1 MKFCPSCGAKLDN
14 DNFKFCPE
22 CGYKFG
28 ADTNNSNKEKSGG
41 FISSFIKGIRNEIPD
56 GYVDKIK
63 DNETIDDAITHAK
76 IIWHGPQSEKEKAYK
91 ERKRQEKEAK
101 DPIKYKIS
109 EVTGKHLSESP
120 YFTERKKLFNVSDG
134 YTYYKDILK
143 WEADNYDLKYDDIE
157 ARLDELLK
165 INSAQTIFELRFKH
179 PTCLFKTRED
189 LKNYIGHGTAKAPIP
204 FTDEEIEKRKR
215 DLDFEAALKNIPS
228 KETDKKDANKII
240 NTKPVDNN
248 INQEI
253 EKPKVIS
260 ATTTSKKEN
269 LTNQKTDDPNYADFG
284 LSELEESLI
293 KSLPLIDNPSE
304 YEENI
309 ITKYAEYNSA
319 ERKELLKDCWT
330 ITKLAEEHSINRK
343 EVQNTILTDEFL
355 EKDLIGVFKVNP
367 KNIRSLKIL
376 YRKPLNETQQKQ
388 KTKNLA
394 TNDEIIGEVYEIPKE
409 SVAKDPVLKETEVE
423 PIDEK
428 ETGNSP
434 TDDEV
439 VEEETETVVDEIVEE
454 NKTPVDDEVVEE
466 ETETVV
472 DEIVEENKTPVDDE
486 IIGQV
491 QTTEEEQVEIEE
503 VGEKV
508 VEEEKEALKEVSVEK
523 SIVEKDV
530 KTSNE
535 NNVDVSTKAKKDKE
549 YFMKKPKKDKKK
561 GLFSKKT
568 PEEKEF
574 DEKLKYYVGGVSSSK
589 YYLKKAKEHGKII
602 TQVNPIHVKKIL
614 KDEFEY
620 GTLSVND
627 MEQRIDELMELDIT
641 CIRHDI
647 LDKGY
652 DTSLIKTPED
662 IQDFLEVVF
671 EGKSD
676 QSFNKEYRQKVLFE
690 KYGINTDEAYCFR
703 CAIEEKRSHTFG
715 NETYRKPSQAF
726 IALFDDYIAIAKES
740 AILQSDL
747 GIRKVFF
754 RNVAS
759 IDYDA
764 RGKVSLTNHLFIN
777 LKSAESVQLYNISEK
792 DVAEVQTRFEN
803 YMAEKDTPN
812 TVQIK
817 QETSNADELLK
828 YAELYKQGLLSE
840 EEFEA
845 KKKELL

>member
-1 MKFCPSCGAKLDN
+1 MFDISNIKGDFMKFCPNCGEKLDN

-41 FISSFIKGIRNEIPD
+41 FISSFIKGIRDEIPD
-56 GYVDKIK
+56 DYVDKIK

-91 ERKRQEKEAK
+91 ERKRKEKEEK

-109 EVTGKHLSESP
+109 EVTGKHLSESQ

-165 INSAQTIFELRFKH
+165 IHSPQTIFELRFKH

-189 LKNYIGHGTAKAPIP
+189 LKNYIGHGTARAPIP

-215 DLDFEAALKNIPS
+215 DLDFAATLKNIQS

-269 LTNQKTDDPNYADFG
+269 LTNQKTDEPNYADFG

-330 ITKLAEEHSINRK
+330 ITKLAEEHGINRK
-343 EVQNTILTDEFL
+343 EVQNTILTEEFL

-367 KNIRSLKIL
+367 NNIRSLKIL
-376 YRKPLNETQQKQ
+376 YRKPLVEEQQKQ
-388 KTKNLA
+388 EIENLS
-394 TNDEIIGEVYEIPKE
+394 TNEEI
-409 SVAKDPVLKETEVE
+409 
-423 PIDEK
+423 
-428 ETGNSP
+428 
-434 TDDEV
+434 
-439 VEEETETVVDEIVEE
+439 
-454 NKTPVDDEVVEE
+454 
-466 ETETVV
+466 
-472 DEIVEENKTPVDDE
+472 
-486 IIGQV
+486 
-491 QTTEEEQVEIEE
+491 IEE
-503 VGEKV
+503 VNEIPVEESNDEKIEEV
-508 VEEEKEALKEVSVEK
+508 NEIPVEESNDEKIEEKEEIQIKEQINESIEQPVETSKEENIITSNNVSQDNKKDNNKKKEKKGIGRKIMDFNLGKSIADKGKAIVEEEKREVIEK
-523 SIVEKDV
+523 ISPLLPEYAKMLNTTPDNLYVTYTADTYMFRGTKHTSMDKNGVVMSIED
-530 KTSNE
+530 
-535 NNVDVSTKAKKDKE
+535 TKIS
-549 YFMKKPKKDKKK
+549 YIVF
-561 GLFSKKT
+561 
-568 PEEKEF
+568 
-574 DEKLKYYVGGVSSSK
+574 
-589 YYLKKAKEHGKII
+589 GKIVGNRRTFFDTVDIYSISFKNI
-602 TQVNPIHVKKIL
+602 TSI
-614 KDEFEY
+614 
-620 GTLSVND
+620 
-627 MEQRIDELMELDIT
+627 
-641 CIRHDI
+641 
-647 LDKGY
+647 
-652 DTSLIKTPED
+652 
-662 IQDFLEVVF
+662 
-671 EGKSD
+671 SD
-676 QSFNKEYRQKVLFE
+676 KVLNIELKMSGDNSINIMSEDYFGKRFLSELLE
-690 KYGINTDEAYCFR
+690 KYNNFNNDSEVTDNNA
-703 CAIEEKRSHTFG
+703 SH
-715 NETYRKPSQAF
+715 N
-726 IALFDDYIAIAKES
+726 D
-740 AILQSDL
+740 
-747 GIRKVFF
+747 
-754 RNVAS
+754 
-759 IDYDA
+759 
-764 RGKVSLTNHLFIN
+764 
-777 LKSAESVQLYNISEK
+777 
-792 DVAEVQTRFEN
+792 
-803 YMAEKDTPN
+803 
-812 TVQIK
+812 
-817 QETSNADELLK
+817 TSNADELLK